1 MFGEASDDD
10 EREDDDE
17 EDEDEED
24 GESHPS
30 VSCQAS
36 LHPSLVT
43 HEAKPKGVRF
53 SSFNLL
59 QGRMLQEDIF
69 NNNLASELGH
79 ATSAVQL
86 YTFNQRKLRLARV
99 W

>member
-1 MFGEASDDD
+1 
-10 EREDDDE
+10 
-17 EDEDEED
+17 
-24 GESHPS
+24 
-30 VSCQAS
+30 
-36 LHPSLVT
+36 
-43 HEAKPKGVRF
+43 
-53 SSFNLL
+53 
-59 QGRMLQEDIF
+59 MLQEDIF